1 MPALQV
7 SGVRLNDPVTAES
20 RWGHQDT
27 NTNVRYVPEADVAA
41 SIRKDH
47 YKPSTCSSV
56 LLNSLN
62 SQGKPLIYVHTYLY
76 ETVMTA
82 KSQQRVKRVRRY
94 DPERKEK
101 IVDKA
106 FELIAECGVAGIT
119 HRLIAGR
126 AGVPL
131 GSMTYHFKNMDE
143 LLFLVFSHFAQ
154 KSADFMTSRMDKAE
168 NPDAAI
174 ECFASMMTDRE
185 WVNRQ
190 NMAVLYEF
198 YSLATR
204 EPAYRQILTDWSN
217 ATRHS
222 LERFFPPATA
232 RAFDVCIEGVLLQNF
247 LNPEGGLPYEEII
260 ALLKRISATEQHT
273 LAHAPAEQS

>member
-1 MPALQV
+1 
-7 SGVRLNDPVTAES
+7 
-20 RWGHQDT
+20 
-27 NTNVRYVPEADVAA
+27 
-41 SIRKDH
+41 
-47 YKPSTCSSV
+47 
-56 LLNSLN
+56 
-62 SQGKPLIYVHTYLY
+62 
-76 ETVMTA
+76 MTA
-82 KSQQRVKRVRRY
+82 KTQQRVKRVRRY

-143 LLFLVFSHFAQ
+143 LLFRVFSRFAQ
-154 KSADFMTSRMDKAE
+154 ESAVFVTSRMERAE
-168 NPDAAI
+168 NPEAAI
-174 ECFASMMTDRE
+174 ECFASIMTDSE

-217 ATRHS
+217 TTRHS
-222 LERFFPPATA
+222 LERFFRLQRLVHLMSALKAFCCRTSLIL
-232 RAFDVCIEGVLLQNF
+232 RADYRMRKSSLCSNVYLQPINIPLLMPQQSSPDVQF
-247 LNPEGGLPYEEII
+247 
-260 ALLKRISATEQHT
+260 
-273 LAHAPAEQS
+273 